1 MCRLK
6 SDQFNVTKP
15 HSVYVFD
22 VESDGMLS
30 NRRLFAAVGVYDG
43 SSPGLG
49 IPDGIKVDD
58 KDRVYVATVDGIQGI
73 YNENFPLTA
82 NHLNW

>member
-1 MCRLK
+1 MVCSLK
-6 SDQFNVTKP
+6 SNQYDVTKP
-15 HSVYVFD
+15 HSIYVFD

-49 IPDGIKVDD
+49 IPDGIKVDS
-58 KDRVYVATVDGIQGI
+58 KDRVYVATVDGIQGMI
-73 YNENFPLTA
+73 
-82 NHLNW
+82 